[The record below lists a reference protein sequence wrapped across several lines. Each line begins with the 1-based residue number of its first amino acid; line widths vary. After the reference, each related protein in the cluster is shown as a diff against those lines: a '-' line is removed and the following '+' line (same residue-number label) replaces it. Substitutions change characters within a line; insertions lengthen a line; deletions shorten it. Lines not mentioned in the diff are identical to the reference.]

1 MLVYISLFF
10 LQPCR
15 GNCLGTAGLR
25 RWPAQAVDVQNSSPP
40 AGCSESFAG
49 TSTNTGVTWGIMI
62 CKRYDDDDDDDDD
75 GDGDGDDDD
84 DDDEEEEEVEEE
96 EE

>member
-49 TSTNTGVTWGIMI
+49 TSTNTGFTWGTMI
-62 CKRYDDDDDDDDD
+62 CKWYDDDD
-75 GDGDGDDDD
+75 DGDDDD
-84 DDDEEEEEVEEE
+84 DDEEDEEEEEEY
-96 EE
+96 